1 MFDSPKKM
9 NYWIVFL
16 LTVNFAMAQN
26 SKINTI
32 QYTSFDDYPVYLKND
47 LGVSYTSNK
56 TTVKL
61 WSPNVKEAKINLY
74 KQGDGGEVLKTK
86 NLDYDSKTGVWKI
99 ILEGNYHNTYY
110 TLQVKY
116 DNGNWSKEMPD
127 PYAKGVGVNGNRGLI
142 FDPKQTDPENWKT
155 DKQPLLKS
163 ASDIILYEAHV
174 RDFSIDP
181 SSGIKNKGKFLGITE
196 KNTKN
201 SFGEATGLDH
211 LKELGITHLHLLPV
225 FDYKS
230 VDESTLDKKQYN
242 WGYDPQNY
250 NSLEGSYSTN
260 LFDGLVRM
268 KEYKQM
274 ILALHETKIRLIM
287 DVVYNH
293 TSSTDIFDQLV
304 PGYYY
309 RSWPN
314 GKRSDA
320 TACGNEFASDRIM
333 ARQFM
338 LESLKYWVKE
348 YHVDGFRF
356 DLMAVHDIETMNVI
370 SAALK
375 KIDPTIFL
383 YGEGWTAGD
392 SPLPMEKRALKNSV
406 KQLNDIAVFSDD
418 IRDGVKG
425 HWSNVTEKGFVSG
438 NPNYKDIIQFGITA
452 STDHPQVKYD
462 KKRSYAQ
469 FPYADKPTQ
478 VIGYVSCHDNN
489 TLYDKLKIANPNA
502 SEKELV
508 QMDKLA
514 NTIILTS
521 QSIPFLH
528 MGVEMKRSKMG
539 VENSYKSPDSINKID
554 WNWKHEN
561 KELVQYYENLIALRK
576 NHPAFKMPTE
586 KMIQE
591 HLEFLTL
598 DSPLLVGYT
607 LKNNANGDS
616 WRNIRVYFNGDEKDI
631 KQTIEGVWKMVCN
644 GEIINLNEILDI
656 KNQSIT
662 IPGRSAIILYQD

>member
-1 MFDSPKKM
+1 MFGSPKK
-9 NYWIVFL
+9 IHFIIGLL
-16 LTVNFAMAQN
+16 LTANFAMAQN
-26 SKINTI
+26 PKINTI
-32 QYTSFDDYPVYLKND
+32 QYASFDAYPVYLKDD
-47 LGVSYTSNK
+47 LGMTYSACK
-56 TTVKL
+56 TTIKL
-61 WSPNVKEAKINLY
+61 WSPNVEEVKIYLY
-74 KQGDGGEVLKTK
+74 KQGNGGEAFTVK
-86 NLDYDSKTGVWKI
+86 NLDYDSKTGVWQI
-99 ILEGNYHNTYY
+99 VLNGNYHNTYY
-110 TLQVKY
+110 TLQVK
-116 DNGNWSKEMPD
+116 NKGNWSNEMPD

-142 FDPKQTDPENWKT
+142 FDPKQTNPTNWKT
-155 DKQPLLKS
+155 DKQPPLKS

-174 RDFSIDP
+174 RDFSIDS

-196 KNTKN
+196 KNTQN

-230 VDESTLDKKQYN
+230 IDETSLDKNDYN

-260 LFDGLVRM
+260 PNDGLIRM

-274 ILALHETKIRLIM
+274 VLALHEAKIRLVM

-309 RSWPN
+309 RSWPD

-348 YHVDGFRF
+348 YHIDGFRF
-356 DLMAVHDIETMNVI
+356 DLMAVHDIETMNAI

-383 YGEGWTAGD
+383 YGEGWTAGN
-392 SPLPMEKRALKNSV
+392 SPLPIEKRALKNNV
-406 KQLNDIAVFSDD
+406 KKLNDIAVFSDD

-425 HWSNVTEKGFVSG
+425 HWSNVSEKGFVSG
-438 NPNYKDIIQFGITA
+438 NPNYKEVIQFGIIA
-452 STDHPQVKYD
+452 STNHPQIKYD
-462 KKRSYAQ
+462 SKRSYAQ
-469 FPYADKPTQ
+469 FPYAESPTK

-489 TLYDKLKIANPNA
+489 TLYDKLKIANPTA
-502 SEKELV
+502 TEDELV

-528 MGVEMKRSKMG
+528 MGVEMKRTKMG

-561 KELVQYYENLIALRK
+561 AALVEYYKNLIELRSS
-576 NHPAFKMPTE
+576 HPAFKMTSE
-586 KMIQE
+586 KMIQQ
-591 HLEFLTL
+591 HLEFLTIN
-598 DSPLLVGYT
+598 SPLLVGYT
-607 LKNNANGDS
+607 LKNNANGDL
-616 WRNIRVYFNGDEKDI
+616 WKNIRVYFNGDKKEI
-631 KQTIEGVWKMVCN
+631 KQALDGTWKMVCN
-644 GEIINLNEILDI
+644 GEIINQNAIETI
-656 KNQSIT
+656 KNQFIT
-662 IPGRSAIILYQD
+662 IPASSAVILYQE

>member
-1 MFDSPKKM
+1 MS
-9 NYWIVFL
+9 
-16 LTVNFAMAQN
+16 QN

-32 QYTSFDDYPVYLKND
+32 QYASFDAYPVYLKDD
-47 LGVSYTSNK
+47 LGVNYTSNK
-56 TTVKL
+56 TTIKL
-61 WSPNVKEAKINLY
+61 WSPNVEETKINFY
-74 KQGDGGEVLKTK
+74 KQGNGGEATATK
-86 NLDYDSKTGVWKI
+86 SLDYDPKTGVWQI
-99 ILEGNYHNTYY
+99 VLDGNYHNTYY
-110 TLQVKY
+110 TFQVKS
-116 DNGNWSKEMPD
+116 NENWSKEMPD

-142 FDPKQTDPENWKT
+142 FDPKQTNPSNWKT
-155 DKQPLLKS
+155 DKQPPLKS
-163 ASDIILYEAHV
+163 VSDIILYEAHV

-181 SSGIKNKGKFLGITE
+181 SSGVRNKGKFLGIAE

-201 SFGEATGLDH
+201 TFGEATGLDH

-230 VDESTLDKKQYN
+230 IDETSLDKNQYN

-260 LFDGLVRM
+260 PFDGLVRM

-274 ILALHETKIRLIM
+274 VLALHEAKIRLVM

-309 RSWPN
+309 RSWPD

-348 YHVDGFRF
+348 YHIDGFRF
-356 DLMAVHDIETMNVI
+356 DLMAVHDIETMNAI
-370 SAALK
+370 SATLK
-375 KIDPTIFL
+375 EINPSIFL

-392 SPLPMEKRALKNSV
+392 SPLPIEKRALKNNV
-406 KQLNDIAVFSDD
+406 KKLNDIAVFSDD

-425 HWSNVTEKGFVSG
+425 HWSNVTEKGFASG
-438 NPNYKDIIQFGITA
+438 NPNYKEVIQFGIVA
-452 STDHPQVKYD
+452 STNHPQIKYD
-462 KKRSYAQ
+462 SKRSYGQ
-469 FPYADKPTQ
+469 FPYADSPTK

-489 TLYDKLKIANPNA
+489 TLYDKLKIANPKA
-502 SEKELV
+502 TEKELI

-514 NTIILTS
+514 NTIVLTS

-528 MGVEMKRSKMG
+528 MGEEMKRTKMG
-539 VENSYKSPDSINKID
+539 VENSYKSPDSINKIN

-561 KELVQYYENLIALRK
+561 KELVQYYKNLIALRN
-576 NHPAFKMPTE
+576 NHPAFKMTSE

-591 HLEFLTL
+591 HLEFLEI
-598 DSPLLVGYT
+598 DSPLLVAYT
-607 LKNNANGDS
+607 LKNYANGDK
-616 WRNIRVYFNGDEKDI
+616 WKNIRVYFNGDEKEAQQPLDG
-631 KQTIEGVWKMVCN
+631 TWKIVCN
-644 GEIINLNEILDI
+644 GEIINQNGIEII
-656 KNQSIT
+656 KNQSVR
-662 IPGRSAIILYQD
+662 IPSRSAVILYQE

>member
-1 MFDSPKKM
+1 MFGYTKKF
-9 NYWIVFL
+9 NFIIGLL

-32 QYTSFDDYPVYLKND
+32 RYASFDAYPVYLKDD
-47 LGVSYTSNK
+47 LGVVYSTDK
-56 TTVKL
+56 TTIKL
-61 WSPNVKEAKINLY
+61 WSPNVEETKINLY
-74 KQGDGGEVLKTK
+74 KQGNGGEAIATK
-86 NLDYDSKTGVWKI
+86 NLDYDPKTGVWRI
-99 ILEGNYHNTYY
+99 VLDGNYHSTYY
-110 TLQVKY
+110 TLQVK
-116 DNGNWSKEMPD
+116 NKGNWSKEMPD

-142 FDPKQTDPENWKT
+142 FDPKQTNPFNWEK
-155 DKQPLLKS
+155 DKQPPLKS
-163 ASDIILYEAHV
+163 FSDIILYEAHV

-181 SSGIKNKGKFLGITE
+181 SSGIKNKGKFLGLTE

-201 SFGEATGLDH
+201 TFGEATGLDH
-211 LKELGITHLHLLPV
+211 LQELGITHLHLLPV

-230 VDESTLDKKQYN
+230 VDESALDKKQYN

-260 LFDGLVRM
+260 PFDGLVRI

-274 ILALHETKIRLIM
+274 VMTLHEAKIRLVM

-309 RSWPN
+309 RSWPD

-356 DLMAVHDIETMNVI
+356 DLMAVHDIETMNII
-370 SAALK
+370 SKELK
-375 KIDPTIFL
+375 KINPSIFL

-392 SPLPMEKRALKNSV
+392 SPLPIEKRALKNNA
-406 KQLNDIAVFSDD
+406 KKLNDIAVFSDD
-418 IRDGVKG
+418 IRDAVKG

-438 NPNYKDIIQFGITA
+438 NPNYKEVIQFGIVA
-452 STDHPQVKYD
+452 STNHPQIKYD
-462 KKRSYAQ
+462 LKRGYAQ
-469 FPYADKPTQ
+469 FPYSDSPTK

-489 TLYDKLKIANPNA
+489 TLYDKLKIANPKA
-502 SEKELV
+502 TEKELV

-528 MGVEMKRSKMG
+528 MGVEMKRTKME

-561 KELVQYYENLIALRK
+561 KELVQYYESLVALRN
-576 NHPAFKMPTE
+576 NHPAFKMTSE

-591 HLEFLTL
+591 HLEFLTIN
-598 DSPLLVGYT
+598 DFLLVGYT
-607 LKNNANGDS
+607 LKNNANGDK
-616 WRNIRVYFNGDEKDI
+616 WKNIRVYFNGDEKEV
-631 KQTIEGVWKMVCN
+631 KQTIEGTWKMVCN
-644 GEIINLNEILDI
+644 GEIINQNGIETI

-662 IPGRSAIILYQD
+662 IPRRSAVILYQE

>member
-1 MFDSPKKM
+1 MLGSAKKF
-9 NYWIVFL
+9 NFIIGLFFIV
-16 LTVNFAMAQN
+16 NIAMAQN

-32 QYTSFDDYPVYLKND
+32 QYTSFDDYPVYLKDD
-47 LGVSYTSNK
+47 LGVVYSPDK
-56 TTVKL
+56 TIIKL
-61 WSPNVKEAKINLY
+61 WSPNVEETKINLY
-74 KQGDGGEVLKTK
+74 KLGNGGKSIAVK
-86 NLDYDSKTGVWKI
+86 NLDYDPKTGVWQI
-99 ILEGNYHNTYY
+99 VLEGNYHNTYY
-110 TLQVKY
+110 TLQVK
-116 DNGNWSKEMPD
+116 NKGIWSKEMPD
-127 PYAKGVGVNGNRGLI
+127 PYAKGVGVNGERGLI
-142 FDPKQTDPENWKT
+142 FDPKQTNPSNWKT
-155 DKQPLLKS
+155 DKQPPLKS
-163 ASDIILYEAHV
+163 VSDIVLYEAHV

-181 SSGIKNKGKFLGITE
+181 SSGIKNKGKFLGLTE

-201 SFGEATGLDH
+201 TFGETTGLNH
-211 LKELGITHLHLLPV
+211 LQELGITHLHLLPV

-230 VDESTLDKKQYN
+230 VDETTLDKNQYN

-260 LFDGLVRM
+260 PFDGLVRM

-274 ILALHETKIRLIM
+274 VLALHEAKIRLVM

-293 TSSTDIFDQLV
+293 TSSTDIFDQLI

-309 RSWPN
+309 RSWPD

-348 YHVDGFRF
+348 YHIDGFRF

-370 SAALK
+370 SATLK
-375 KIDPTIFL
+375 KNDPTIFL

-392 SPLPMEKRALKNSV
+392 SPLPIEKRALKSNV
-406 KQLNDIAVFSDD
+406 KKLNDIAVFSDD

-438 NPNYKDIIQFGITA
+438 NPNYKDVIQFGIVA
-452 STDHPQVKYD
+452 STNHPQINYD
-462 KKRSYAQ
+462 AKRSYAQ
-469 FPYADKPTQ
+469 SPYSGSPVK

-489 TLYDKLKIANPNA
+489 TLYDKLKIANPKA
-502 SEKELV
+502 AEKELV

-528 MGVEMKRSKMG
+528 MGVEMKRTKMG

-561 KELVQYYENLIALRK
+561 KELVQYYKNLIALR
-576 NHPAFKMPTE
+576 NSHPAFKMTTE

-598 DSPLLVGYT
+598 ESPLLIGYT
-607 LKNNANGDS
+607 LKNYANGDQ
-616 WRNIRVYFNGDEKDI
+616 WKNIRVYFNGDEKEV
-631 KQTIEGVWKMVCN
+631 KQTIEGTWKLICN
-644 GEIINLNEILDI
+644 GDIINLEGISNIQ
-656 KNQSIT
+656 NQT
-662 IPGRSAIILYQD
+662 INIPARSAVILYQD